1 MTTVLALA
9 HASPVSHPEPVILDA
24 TRAAAIGRA
33 GVSGDGWAAS
43 WLPELCR
50 DGDHVR
56 VAPLAVQ
63 GDLLG
68 VLVARRHT
76 GSDDFDDVDDEGLAR
91 VVRLVAAAL
100 QNAELDAELRRTVDE
115 LRRSNAD
122 LRQSRS
128 RIVTVADDERR
139 RLERDLH
146 DGAQSH
152 LMGIAVKVQ
161 LARAL
166 VVADPTG
173 AASVL
178 DEIELDVGTANAQL
192 RALAHGIFPQLLL
205 TGGLRDAIAGIAA
218 HAPVHVEVGVV
229 TGDRFD
235 PQVEAAVYF
244 CCAEAVQNTAKHA
257 GPAAHVTI
265 DVATDS
271 VMQALVL
278 TVHDDGRGFVPAA
291 TAAGHGLTNM
301 ADRLGALGGTLQITS
316 DRHGTTV
323 TGTVPATPVQRDSS
337 VR

>member
-1 MTTVLALA
+1 
-9 HASPVSHPEPVILDA
+9 
-24 TRAAAIGRA
+24 
-33 GVSGDGWAAS
+33 
-43 WLPELCR
+43 
-50 DGDHVR
+50 
-56 VAPLAVQ
+56 
-63 GDLLG
+63 
-68 VLVARRHT
+68 
-76 GSDDFDDVDDEGLAR
+76 
-91 VVRLVAAAL
+91 
-100 QNAELDAELRRTVDE
+100 
-115 LRRSNAD
+115 
-122 LRQSRS
+122 
-128 RIVTVADDERR
+128 
-139 RLERDLH
+139 
-146 DGAQSH
+146 
-152 LMGIAVKVQ
+152 MGIAVKVQ

-192 RALAHGIFPQLLL
+192 RALAHGIFPPLLL

-265 DVATDS
+265 DVATDP

-278 TVHDDGRGFVPAA
+278 TVHDDGRGFVPTAA
-291 TAAGHGLTNM
+291 AAGHGLTNM

-323 TGTVPATPVQRDSS
+323 TGTVPGDAGSARQLGQVDEHRLHTTVACRARWPARAW
-337 VR
+337 